1 MQERES
7 VWEGSGFKRTMSTRL
22 YTFSHSV
29 LDGSVWNTR
38 AVWFSLRG
46 ETRSHPHLPLIGYF
60 LIHLFTPQP
69 PAPVSATSPRPT
81 RRAHRINSAPHGA
94 KPARAYAHAESP
106 THTQQA
112 IASSH
117 PRNHLPRA
125 QNDFHAETGCAPI
138 EAGLGFQ
145 LLDALRVEVL
155 LLLLGCFPP
164 LRLLRLLARLLGLQ
178 PLVLRLLVQPAKA
191 ARNASVRV
199 GAEGSVVCRP
209 SSEGVGVRRA
219 GGQRWAQ

>member
-69 PAPVSATSPRPT
+69 PHGAHFLILYYPPTPRTRKRDVSETDAPSTSNQFSAARSQTCTSLRT
-81 RRAHRINSAPHGA
+81 RREPH
-94 KPARAYAHAESP
+94 AHA
-106 THTQQA
+106 
-112 IASSH
+112 
-117 PRNHLPRA
+117 
-125 QNDFHAETGCAPI
+125 
-138 EAGLGFQ
+138 AG
-145 LLDALRVEVL
+145 DS
-155 LLLLGCFPP
+155 
-164 LRLLRLLARLLGLQ
+164 LLA
-178 PLVLRLLVQPAKA
+178 P
-191 ARNASVRV
+191 
-199 GAEGSVVCRP
+199 
-209 SSEGVGVRRA
+209 
-219 GGQRWAQ
+219 